1 MSADPSIVD
10 RNGDTTREGALEGV
24 RIADFSW
31 AAATPIAT
39 RMLADHGATVVR
51 VESKT
56 HVDTVRITGPFRNNE
71 SGINKSGF
79 YADFNSSKYGIALDM
94 KQKSA
99 HAIARR
105 LIEWADVVVESF
117 TPRVMAGW
125 QLAYSDIVQ
134 WKPEVIMLSSCM
146 QGQSGP
152 YRDYPG
158 FGGQGAALAGLHYLT
173 GWPDRV
179 AAGPKGA
186 YTDGIAPRFV
196 ASAILAALEYRERT
210 GIGQHIDFAQV
221 EAAISGFIATEV
233 LDYTVNGK
241 IAGSIGNRSP
251 HYAPHGCFACRGE
264 DRWITIAIE
273 SDAQWVALRAAMGDP
288 AMGDPKWAADAK
300 FQNAEGR
307 LAHQDEIER
316 EIETWTRQHDA
327 FDLANRLQSCGIP
340 AAPVQNAADLFSD
353 PQLAHRG
360 HFRPLDHVEMGT
372 VSYNGPAHLLSETP
386 AVVRWAAPCLGEHTA
401 QVLREFLGYSIDE
414 ISEFSALGLLA

>member
-1 MSADPSIVD
+1 MSANLDMKSSQDSSVNKAPQ
-10 RNGDTTREGALEGV
+10 GALEGV

-39 RMLADHGATVVR
+39 RMLADHGSTVVR
-51 VESKT
+51 VESKS

-71 SGINKSGF
+71 PGINKSGF
-79 YADFNSSKYGIALDM
+79 YADFNSSKYGLALDM
-94 KQKSA
+94 KQPAA
-99 HAIARR
+99 HGIARR

-125 QLAYSDIVQ
+125 QLAYADIVK
-134 WKPEVIMLSSCM
+134 WKPDVIMLSSCM

-179 AAGPKGA
+179 PGGPKGA

-196 ASAILAALEYRERT
+196 ASSILAALEYRERT

-221 EAAISGFIATEV
+221 EAAISGFMAAEV
-233 LDYTVNGK
+233 LDYTVNGN
-241 IAGSIGNRSP
+241 IAASDGNRSP
-251 HYAPHGCFACRGE
+251 HCAPHGCFACRGE

-273 SDAQWVALRAAMGDP
+273 SDAQWMALRAAMGDP
-288 AMGDPKWAADAK
+288 EWAKDAA
-300 FQNAEGR
+300 FQILKGR
-307 LAHQDEIER
+307 LLHQEEIER
-316 EIETWTRQHDA
+316 QIENWTRQHDT
-327 FDLANRLQSCGIP
+327 FELADRLQACGIP
-340 AAPVQNAADLFSD
+340 AAPVQNAADLFND

-360 HFRPLDHVEMGT
+360 HFHPLDHVEMGT

-386 AVVRWAAPCLGEHTA
+386 AVLRWAAPCLGEHTGL
-401 QVLREFLGYSIDE
+401 VLKEFLGYSENE
-414 ISEFSALGLLA
+414 IAQFTALGLLA

>member
-1 MSADPSIVD
+1 MSASSVD
-10 RNGDTTREGALEGV
+10 RKAATARAAISAPQGALDGV

-51 VESKT
+51 VESKS

-71 SGINKSGF
+71 PGINKSGF
-79 YADFNSSKYGIALDM
+79 YADFNSSKYGLALDM
-94 KQKSA
+94 KQPSA

-125 QLAYSDIVQ
+125 HLAYADIVK

-146 QGQSGP
+146 QGQTGP

-158 FGGQGAALAGLHYLT
+158 FGGQGAALAGLHYVT

-196 ASAILAALEYRERT
+196 ASSILAALEYSART
-210 GIGQHIDFAQV
+210 GRGQHIDFAQV

-233 LDYTVNGK
+233 LDYTVNGNV
-241 IAGSIGNRSP
+241 ATSDGNRSP
-251 HYAPHGCFACRGE
+251 HCAPHGCFACNGE

-273 SDAQWVALRAAMGDP
+273 SDAQWVALRNAMGDP
-288 AMGDPKWAADAK
+288 EWASDSK
-300 FQNAEGR
+300 FQNLEGR
-307 LAHQDEIER
+307 LAFQDDIER
-316 EIETWTRQHDA
+316 EIEAWTRQHDA
-327 FDLANRLQSCGIP
+327 FDLADQFQACGIP
-340 AAPVQNAADLFSD
+340 AAPVQDAVDLFND
-353 PQLAHRG
+353 TQLAHRG
-360 HFRPLDHVEMGT
+360 HFRALDHVEMGT

-386 AVVRWAAPCLGEHTA
+386 AVLRWAAPCLGEHTT
-401 QVLREFLGYSIDE
+401 QVLKEFLGYSDDE
-414 ISEFSALGLLA
+414 IAKFTDLGLLA